1 MYFKIS
7 NWKRKTSQKETNL
20 KENEKGQPIWTYAN
34 TLVQG
39 PRRRSPSQENKQKT
53 GRDQSPNVTSRNTN
67 TNNLSNEEPTP
78 FEKKIQ
84 FLSPNKGKQARTKH
98 QQEATPKLTTLKT
111 NKQNNKQKKP
121 KNSRKK

>member
-20 KENEKGQPIWTYAN
+20 KENEKEQPIRTYAN

-53 GRDQSPNVTSRNTN
+53 GRDRSPNITSRNTS
-67 TNNLSNEEPTP
+67 TNDLSNEEPTP
-78 FEKKIQ
+78 NEKKNPIFEPQ
-84 FLSPNKGKQARTKH
+84 QGKHVLNH
-98 QQEATPKLTTLKT
+98 QQAATPKLTTLKT